1 MTITTN
7 VQDVIQQKLAAFDH
21 LQPEFEEDFRFLQE
35 VHGQKRFFSFSVA
48 AVVRYLHSRWIC
60 ECKSRLLSVPQTIK
74 EYEGRR
80 CLELLWLWQEEEA
93 TAAVV
98 EFLQYKLDMQPFAD
112 LTRQLQEARRVHLDE
127 GMVQRLAHGRQ
138 ILLNRGIN
146 LMHALD
152 SIFALSQ
159 DDLFVAV
166 HDACAQYHHLPQQLK
181 EQMAELD
188 SPLYAYVPNPAL
200 ARRNMLIMNKLGVN
214 VLQYPA
220 DLPGRRS
227 WRVVAPVEP
236 LSPFAEHVFDGYL
249 ELTAPLHN
257 NIKHV
262 PFVDR
267 LERSDSGD
275 V

>member
-7 VQDVIQQKLAAFDH
+7 IQDVVQQKLTAFDR
-21 LQPEFEEDFRFLQE
+21 LQSEFEENFHFLQE

-48 AVVRYLHSRWIC
+48 EVVHYLHARWIC
-60 ECKSRLLSVPQTIK
+60 ECKSRLLSVPRTIK

-80 CLELLWLWQEEEA
+80 CLELLWLWQEEED

-98 EFLQYKLDMQPFAD
+98 GFLQHKLDMQPFAD
-112 LTRQLQEARRVHLDE
+112 LTSQLQEARRVHFDE

-138 ILLNRGIN
+138 ILLNRGFN

-152 SIFALSQ
+152 AIFALPQ
-159 DDLFVAV
+159 DDLFAAV
-166 HDACAQYHHLPQQLK
+166 HDACAHYHHLPEQLK
-181 EQMAELD
+181 EQMAEFD

-236 LSPFAEHVFDGYL
+236 LSPFAEHIFDGYL

-257 NIKHV
+257 NIKDV
-262 PFVDR
+262 QFTDR
-267 LERSDSGD
+267 LERSETGD

>member
-1 MTITTN
+1 M
-7 VQDVIQQKLAAFDH
+7 
-21 LQPEFEEDFRFLQE
+21 
-35 VHGQKRFFSFSVA
+35 HGQKRFFSFAVA
-48 AVVRYLHSRWIC
+48 EVVHYLHARWIC
-60 ECKSRLLSVPQTIK
+60 ECKSLLLSVPQTVK

-80 CLELLWLWQEEEA
+80 CLELLWGWQEEED

-98 EFLQYKLDMQPFAD
+98 KFLQHKLDTQPFAD
-112 LTRQLQEARRVHLDE
+112 LTRQLQEARRVHVDE

-138 ILLNRGIN
+138 VLLNRGFN

-152 SIFALSQ
+152 SIFTLPQ
-159 DDLFVAV
+159 DDLLVAV
-166 HDACAQYHHLPQQLK
+166 SDACAHYHHLPEQLK

-188 SPLYAYVPNPAL
+188 SPLYAYMPHPTL
-200 ARRNMLIMNKLGVN
+200 ARRNMLIMNKLGIN

-236 LSPFAEHVFDGYL
+236 MSPFAEHIFAGYL

-257 NIKHV
+257 NIRGV
-262 PFVDR
+262 LFVDR
-267 LERSDSGD
+267 IERSEIGEATSS
-275 V
+275 